1 MIMIIIMIMIITI
14 VGCDQVDIIVLR
26 QQTVDMCAALVY
38 VDHLN
43 IVIIVMII
51 MIIMMMKVMIIMMKN
66 DLEGNMGSWTTA
78 RSTKQRRRICLVQP
92 LMVKALNTQ
101 PQISQ

>member
-1 MIMIIIMIMIITI
+1 MIMIMIMIMIIMI
-14 VGCDQVDIIVLR
+14 VGCDQVDIVVLR

-51 MIIMMMKVMIIMMKN
+51 MK
-66 DLEGNMGSWTTA
+66 S
-78 RSTKQRRRICLVQP
+78 
-92 LMVKALNTQ
+92 
-101 PQISQ
+101 

>member
-1 MIMIIIMIMIITI
+1 MIMM
-14 VGCDQVDIIVLR
+14 GCDQVDIVVLR

-51 MIIMMMKVMIIMMKN
+51 MIIMITMIIMVIKMTIIIMKN

-92 LMVKALNTQ
+92 LMVMVKALNLQ

>member
-1 MIMIIIMIMIITI
+1 MIIMI
-14 VGCDQVDIIVLR
+14 VGCDQVDIVVLR

-51 MIIMMMKVMIIMMKN
+51 MMMKIAIIMMKN

-92 LMVKALNTQ
+92 LMVMVKALNPQ

>member
-1 MIMIIIMIMIITI
+1 MIIMI
-14 VGCDQVDIIVLR
+14 VGCDQVDIVVLR

-51 MIIMMMKVMIIMMKN
+51 MIVMMVKIIIIMMKN

-92 LMVKALNTQ
+92 LMVMVKALNPQ

>member
-1 MIMIIIMIMIITI
+1 MIMVEMNMIMVKMNMI
-14 VGCDQVDIIVLR
+14 CDQVDIVVLR

-51 MIIMMMKVMIIMMKN
+51 MK
-66 DLEGNMGSWTTA
+66 S
-78 RSTKQRRRICLVQP
+78 
-92 LMVKALNTQ
+92 
-101 PQISQ
+101 